1 MSQLYM
7 TMHGG
12 SEATADTAGYFHP
25 PIRQDMVLEMS
36 VRKLQTIKQI
46 QRTTHRQADLLKT
59 VLVYNIFKAVVSQPP
74 TPTSNTSAVMQAV
87 PRKPDISAKGYEIAQ
102 QQHDSVC
109 SSELDGHNGLD
120 MDVDVIDENGA
131 AAAEQSWF
139 DHCIDNMLTEDEEE
153 EDAQLSYSLDGSDDE
168 DEDKDICTYDQSTC
182 PVIVTSAVQTT
193 FDSTPTDPEASN
205 CITPESGNLASE
217 SSGGYGSAYFLKRSH
232 HHSTSVHSL
241 CELGESD
248 MSQHWMGNCL
258 PQIVARPS
266 AMWSSSGDAAST
278 RLNYESPSTFAS
290 GLVG

>member
-12 SEATADTAGYFHP
+12 SEATDTVGYFHP
-25 PIRQDMVLEMS
+25 PIRKNMVLEMS
-36 VRKLQTIKQI
+36 VRKLHTIKQI

-59 VLVYNIFKAVVSQPP
+59 VLVYNIFKAVVSPP
-74 TPTSNTSAVMQAV
+74 LTPTNTSVAMQAI
-87 PRKPDISAKGYEIAQ
+87 PREVEIGAKGYVAQ
-102 QQHDSVC
+102 QDSVC
-109 SSELDGHNGLD
+109 NSELDDHNGLD

-153 EDAQLSYSLDGSDDE
+153 DAQLSYSLDGSDDE
-168 DEDKDICTYDQSTC
+168 DEDKDICTYDQPTC

-193 FDSTPTDPEASN
+193 FDSTSTNPEASN
-205 CITPESGNLASE
+205 CITPENSNLTSE

-232 HHSTSVHSL
+232 HHSASVHSL

-248 MSQHWMGNCL
+248 MSQHWIGNCL
-258 PQIVARPS
+258 PQIVARPN
-266 AMWSSSGDAAST
+266 AMWSSSGDAPST
-278 RLNYESPSTFAS
+278 HLNFESPSTFAS
-290 GLVG
+290 GLLG